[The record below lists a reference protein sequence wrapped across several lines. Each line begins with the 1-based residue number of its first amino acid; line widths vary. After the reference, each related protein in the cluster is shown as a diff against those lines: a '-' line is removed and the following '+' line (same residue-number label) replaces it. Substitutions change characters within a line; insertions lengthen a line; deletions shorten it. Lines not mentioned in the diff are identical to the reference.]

1 MDRNEQIQKMDELR
15 DAMKRRDFD
24 RAVDIADS
32 LDLKRIKDN
41 NILSLVA
48 DAYEVTHNFEEAKE
62 ALTIAYENTNAGRLI
77 AYKLCLI
84 SVKTKDF
91 AAARSY
97 YEDFIEMAPRDTAR
111 YILRYRMAKAQ
122 GKPIEEL
129 LNILEEYVNLDME
142 EKWAYELAKL
152 YYKAGKKDK
161 CLDICDEINLW
172 FSEGKYVKKA
182 SDLKE
187 KINNPKAAKI
197 KKEKKAK
204 TLVENSADEIIEITD
219 ISEDGVKAKIVE
231 APKMTEEPTIAE
243 IVSNENG
250 QTKEEVKPEPEKTS
264 ETVDEIQFLDEDGNV
279 EEKKI
284 ISKAEEKSHKKQKR
298 TFRPFEIN
306 PDMIQKDTASVNK
319 PEKEEESVPEEVEPK
334 QAENEEKNIEEFI
347 NLNSSEDDDM
357 EEIIL
362 SNEPETVDSVTSQ
375 NDKVPEIVDEAQQ
388 ETKTNDDQVEVT
400 NSDNTETVKGTIENG
415 EFEPD
420 LHDGDI
426 TVGQL
431 LNDEE
436 QPRSQADE
444 KVSEQVEPEE
454 SRTEKLTGINDVS
467 DILRQ
472 LQERGILKPE
482 TVKEAVDII
491 NEAAE
496 VSDSNSKAKQKTA
509 YFQLMKVLLRV

>member
-1 MDRNEQIQKMDELR
+1 
-15 DAMKRRDFD
+15 
-24 RAVDIADS
+24 
-32 LDLKRIKDN
+32 
-41 NILSLVA
+41 
-48 DAYEVTHNFEEAKE
+48 
-62 ALTIAYENTNAGRLI
+62 
-77 AYKLCLI
+77 
-84 SVKTKDF
+84 
-91 AAARSY
+91 
-97 YEDFIEMAPRDTAR
+97 
-111 YILRYRMAKAQ
+111 
-122 GKPIEEL
+122 
-129 LNILEEYVNLDME
+129 
-142 EKWAYELAKL
+142 
-152 YYKAGKKDK
+152 
-161 CLDICDEINLW
+161 
-172 FSEGKYVKKA
+172 
-182 SDLKE
+182 
-187 KINNPKAAKI
+187 
-197 KKEKKAK
+197 
-204 TLVENSADEIIEITD
+204 
-219 ISEDGVKAKIVE
+219 
-231 APKMTEEPTIAE
+231 
-243 IVSNENG
+243 
-250 QTKEEVKPEPEKTS
+250 
-264 ETVDEIQFLDEDGNV
+264 
-279 EEKKI
+279 
-284 ISKAEEKSHKKQKR
+284 
-298 TFRPFEIN
+298 
-306 PDMIQKDTASVNK
+306 MIQKDTASVNK